1 MQSSENETQLSV
13 VIPAFNVG
21 GVVVSTLEDLRSVLN
36 DVNRSYEIIVVE
48 DGSKD
53 DTYPRLI
60 LCQERIGIRV
70 LRNLR
75 NMGKGFSIKR
85 GIENAKGRWAVIMDA
100 DGDIAPGQMTNYL
113 DALSSADIVI
123 ASKRLPRSTYEAPLI
138 RKLLSFCFHW
148 LVILLTGIRVTDSQT
163 GFKAFRTHEAKKI
176 MKVVVAKRYA
186 FDVEVL
192 AVANLLGLRVVELP
206 VEVRLRRLFSLR
218 DAMSMMKD
226 LLGITYRLRVTRWY
240 QNRLRKKEMDKL

>member
-1 MQSSENETQLSV
+1 MVPRENETQLSV

-21 GVVVSTLEDLRSVLN
+21 EVVVPTLEDLKCVLN
-36 DVNRSYEIIVVE
+36 SVNQCSEIIVVE

-53 DTYPRLI
+53 DTYRRLV
-60 LCQERIGIRV
+60 LCRERIGMRI
-70 LRNLR
+70 LRNAR

-85 GIENAKGRWAVIMDA
+85 GIESAGGRWTVVMDA
-100 DGDIAPGQMTNYL
+100 DGDIDPSLLKGYL
-113 DALSSADIVI
+113 DALSHADIVI
-123 ASKRLPRSTYEAPLI
+123 ASKRLPQSTYEAPLI

-163 GFKAFRTHEAKKI
+163 GFKAFRTLEAKKI

-192 AVANLLGLRVVELP
+192 AVANLLGLKVVELP
-206 VEVRLRRLFSLR
+206 VEVRLKRLFSIR

-240 QNRLRKKEMDKL
+240 QDRLRKKEMDRQ